1 MKLLRQQHLFFSRL
15 LINGR
20 SSRVSTGSRESEGSP
35 LANAEL
41 CFQLDH
47 AVGFLAFEI
56 AQKALAPAHH
66 VGKAAAGMI
75 VFFIGLE
82 MPFQMLDSATQNRY
96 LYVRRTG
103 VLVVRTKFLNR
114 L

>member
-1 MKLLRQQHLFFSRL
+1 M
-15 LINGR
+15 N
-20 SSRVSTGSRESEGSP
+20 
-35 LANAEL
+35 LANAKL

-47 AVGFLAFEI
+47 ATGILALEI
-56 AQKALAPAHH
+56 AQKALTPAHH
-66 VGKAAAGMI
+66 VGKTAAGMI

>member
-1 MKLLRQQHLFFSRL
+1 M
-15 LINGR
+15 N
-20 SSRVSTGSRESEGSP
+20 
-35 LANAEL
+35 LANAKL
-41 CFQLDH
+41 CFQLDN
-47 AVGFLAFEI
+47 AISILALEI
-56 AQKALAPAHH
+56 AQKALAPTYH
-66 VGKAAAGMI
+66 VGESAAGMI

-82 MPFQMLDSATQNRY
+82 MSFQMLDSATQNRY